1 MGAKENQRRCCL
13 SGFLLYLCTAISHGA
28 QPKPPSECVVVAL
41 NELSRGVMVTRQILA
56 LKLRIRI
63 LPGQLGLIAKE
74 GGGVHA
80 LLCGVA
86 LLSILMSHLSFRGLD
101 AFFISLG

>member
-1 MGAKENQRRCCL
+1 
-13 SGFLLYLCTAISHGA
+13 
-28 QPKPPSECVVVAL
+28 
-41 NELSRGVMVTRQILA
+41 MVTRQILA

-80 LLCGVA
+80 LLCGAA
-86 LLSILMSHLSFRGLD
+86 LLSVLMSHLSFYGSD